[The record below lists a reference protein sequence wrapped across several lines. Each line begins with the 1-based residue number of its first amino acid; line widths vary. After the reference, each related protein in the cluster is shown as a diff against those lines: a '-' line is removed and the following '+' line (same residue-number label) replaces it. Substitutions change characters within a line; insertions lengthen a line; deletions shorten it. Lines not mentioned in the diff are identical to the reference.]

1 MRAVRSSFNSLGL
14 IFNIHVSRMRVSCVM
29 CVVCSRGIEDG
40 GRRKGIDD
48 ACNNAGPDELK
59 KLQVI
64 DRSIDQ
70 V

>member
-1 MRAVRSSFNSLGL
+1 
-14 IFNIHVSRMRVSCVM
+14 M

-59 KLQVI
+59 KI
-64 DRSIDQ
+64 AGDRSIDRSGVNKRFVSAAGRQ
-70 V
+70 TAGGA